1 MYEIILIVVLV
12 IFGMLASSYI
22 TFYFTKQIYEKM
34 IKHTRD
40 VVDRIMSA
48 SDCEDV
54 ELDFGDDD
62 DDEDDDEGDDDDGGR
77 FRLTNR
83 IKEYFN

>member
-1 MYEIILIVVLV
+1 MYEIVLIVVLV
-12 IFGMLASSYI
+12 ILGMLTSSYI
-22 TFYFTKQIYEKM
+22 TFYFMKQTHEKM

-48 SDCEDV
+48 DDCDV

-62 DDEDDDEGDDDDGGR
+62 DDDEEEGDDDGGR
-77 FRLTNR
+77 FRPTTNR
-83 IKEYFN
+83 ISEFLN